1 MNKSHVMNKIK
12 LYKGLTL
19 VELMIV
25 LVIMGILSAVSL
37 QFYGNYVVAAN
48 RTDARTG
55 LTATATALEKC
66 KALYGAY
73 NNAACDA
80 VIPATSAAGFYTIT
94 VTSTVV
100 TYELTATPVTGEPQ
114 ANDTECTTLTLSN
127 TGFKSGTG
135 TTISKCW

>member
-1 MNKSHVMNKIK
+1 MNKIHGMNKIK
-12 LYKGLTL
+12 LCKGLTL
-19 VELMIV
+19 VELLIV

-73 NNAACDA
+73 NNAACNA
-80 VIPATSAAGFYTIT
+80 IIPATSAAGFYTIT
-94 VTSTVV
+94 GTSTVV

-114 ANDTECTTLTLSN
+114 ANDAECTSLTLSN
-127 TGFKSGTG
+127 TGIQSGTG
-135 TTISKCW
+135 TTVSKCW